1 MRLNSGRMLVLVVFV
16 AIVNCIAAQMA
27 TSDESDNIKCKF
39 SEESITRGCQCADCQ
54 STDASFMFTFNKLV
68 HGGNQRICDCI
79 HLCHRQSNCHR
90 IWLTKDGCSL
100 YSKAADFT
108 ASRSIHESV
117 CWMKAESEITSDR
130 DDPHDWHGVAIQ
142 NPKSSILGAT
152 IAAASIL
159 VVCCMLYVGG
169 RELSRPFL
177 RNWRDDP
184 ANPRDA
190 RVTTSLTQAVAPI
203 EVTESPVLD
212 VTVTS
217 ETSEVLPRAVGR
229 EDQEIS
235 SI

>member
-1 MRLNSGRMLVLVVFV
+1 MLVLVVFV
-16 AIVNCIAAQMA
+16 AIVNCIASQVSAP
-27 TSDESDNIKCKF
+27 DESDDIKCKF
-39 SEESITRGCQCADCQ
+39 TEERITRGCQCENCQ
-54 STDASFMFTFNKLV
+54 GTDESFMFTFNKLV

-79 HLCHRQSNCHR
+79 HLCHSKRNCQR
-90 IWLTKDGCSL
+90 IWLSKDGCSL
-100 YSKAADFT
+100 YSEAADFT
-108 ASRSIHESV
+108 GSRSSHVESV
-117 CWMKAESEITSDR
+117 CWMKAESESASDR

-190 RVTTSLTQAVAPI
+190 RVTTSLTQAVSPI
-203 EVTESPVLD
+203 EVTDSPVLD
-212 VTVTS
+212 ATVAS

-235 SI
+235 TI